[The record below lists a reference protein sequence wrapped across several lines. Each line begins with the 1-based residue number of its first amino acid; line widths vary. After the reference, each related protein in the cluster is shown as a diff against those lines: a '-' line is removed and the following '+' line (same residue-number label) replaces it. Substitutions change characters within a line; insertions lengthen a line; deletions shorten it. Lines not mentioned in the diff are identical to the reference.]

1 MFCNKII
8 IFRNFNLNKSFSPR
22 SYISEVT
29 VPLIIND
36 VPLYALL
43 DSGSESSIL
52 SLSYA
57 NKYFK
62 NWQSYENGFYELDYG
77 IGVDGS
83 RFKILGTKRFK
94 VQIGSTILSTYFSIP
109 EKGTAL
115 IIGLDLL
122 KLFNISMHFGDNNN
136 IHIYCNDKY
145 VKSEN
150 IKNNNENLS
159 TNQQK
164 CVIYPNETKIFAL
177 IDDKFIENRTYLSY
191 SNEASSFDI

>member
-1 MFCNKII
+1 M
-8 IFRNFNLNKSFSPR
+8 
-22 SYISEVT
+22 
-29 VPLIIND
+29 
-36 VPLYALL
+36 
-43 DSGSESSIL
+43 
-52 SLSYA
+52 
-57 NKYFK
+57 
-62 NWQSYENGFYELDYG
+62 
-77 IGVDGS
+77 DGS

-136 IHIYCNDKY
+136 IHIYCNDEY
-145 VKSEN
+145 IKSEN
-150 IKNNNENLS
+150 IKNNNEILS